1 MDGPQPL
8 KREDDWV
15 RGNRLELGRRLAD
28 ADPVSDTHLWAQLY
42 LGDAAVKLMRG
53 VADAR
58 DIAKV
63 MGYVIAQCEQDV
75 QNGARELLAME
86 DTSTAEY
93 RKLHFDTRVSAGI
106 LNRINQLVRDG
117 QQAAALIEQQPT
129 HGD

>member
-8 KREDDWV
+8 KREDEWV
-15 RGNRLELGRRLAD
+15 RGNRLELGRRIAQ
-28 ADPVSDTHLWAQLY
+28 ADPAGDTQLWAQLY

-53 VADAR
+53 VADTH
-58 DIAKV
+58 DIGKV
-63 MGYVIAQCEQDV
+63 LGYVIAQCEQDV
-75 QNGARELLAME
+75 QNGARSLLAME
-86 DTSTAEY
+86 DTGSAEY

-129 HGD
+129 QGD